1 MTSRWFRSPK
11 VLILTPLMLALS
23 FIMACGG
30 DATPTSAPPQ
40 PSQPSPTATTAPP
53 PVGVAA
59 TATPRPAAPT
69 LAPRDRP
76 TAVPTATPR
85 PTPTRI
91 GTGEPVVGRLKV
103 AALNPSAESWNP
115 YKIARGSGRFQSQM
129 MYETLVEMDT
139 EGVAVPNLAESWEMN
154 SAYDALTIT
163 LRKGVPFH
171 RDFGEFTT
179 RDVIHALTQMARDD
193 SLTGLRAIFQD
204 WLEDADVVDD
214 HTVVFN
220 LTDRKA
226 RDDVSFFIGQEQNLD
241 MLSKA
246 HFDAEGED
254 GVLTNPVGTGPYQAV
269 ERALGQYVL
278 YERVPYDHWRIN
290 GDFDEIQVLFAPE
303 AATRLAMVL
312 TGEAHAAS
320 LPADL
325 RFEAENRGMKT
336 IGATIAGTSVY
347 MMFGGNLLP
356 TGVKAGAQYDPTVA
370 WAAPGEAGR
379 KVRQALNLAVDRD
392 VINETLLGGDGEP
405 MLMPF
410 FRPVTHLG
418 WTQAAQD
425 KYEENYIYDPDRAR
439 ELLVEAGFPDGF
451 SATIAMVPR
460 TGLANS
466 LDVAEAVGAYW
477 SAIGVDVELKP
488 FNFGEIVA
496 LMLFPPYEMNNIS
509 WVDANAR
516 FNALVDAIRTF
527 YYSEGLVHFFESE
540 FINEKYLEL
549 LDEFSTEGRDAI
561 GSEILLHLLDEYAQ
575 LPLFWTSTQIT
586 VDPTVIAAWES
597 PFAPFFPW
605 DMENVVAVR
614 Q

>member
-1 MTSRWFRSPK
+1 MTYRRFRNPK
-11 VLILTPLMLALS
+11 VLILTPLMLTLL
-23 FIMACGG
+23 FVMACGG
-30 DATPTSAPPQ
+30 DASPTSAP
-40 PSQPSPTATTAPP
+40 SP
-53 PVGVAA
+53 GA
-59 TATPRPAAPT
+59 TATLEPAAVGPTAIPSKPGTAPT
-69 LAPRDRP
+69 LPPREQP
-76 TAVPTATPR
+76 TTIPTATPR

-91 GTGEPVVGRLKV
+91 GTGDPVVGRLKI

-154 SAYDALTIT
+154 SSFDELTVI
-163 LRKGVPFH
+163 LREDVPFH

-204 WLEDADVVDD
+204 WLDDPDVVDD
-214 HTVVFN
+214 HTVVFH
-220 LTDRKA
+220 LADRKA

-246 HFDAEGED
+246 HFDAEGAD
-254 GVLTNPVGTGPYQAV
+254 GILTDPVGTGPYQAV

-278 YERVPYDHWRIN
+278 YERVPYDHWRII

-312 TGEAHAAS
+312 AGEAHAAS
-320 LPADL
+320 LPADIRL
-325 RFEAENRGMKT
+325 EAENRGMRT
-336 IGATIAGTSVY
+336 IGASIAGTSVY

-370 WAAPGEAGR
+370 WAAPGEVGR
-379 KVRQALNLAVDRD
+379 KVRQALNMAVDRD

-405 MLMPF
+405 MLMPW

-425 KYEENYIYDPDRAR
+425 KYEANYRYDPDRAR
-439 ELLVEAGFPDGF
+439 ELLAEAGFPDGF

-466 LDVAEAVGAYW
+466 LDVAEAVGGYW

-516 FNALVDAIRTF
+516 FNAFVDAMRTF
-527 YYSEGLVHFFESE
+527 YYSEGLVHFYESE
-540 FINEKYLEL
+540 FLNEKYLEV
-549 LDEFSTEGRDAI
+549 LDEFSKDGRDTIAR
-561 GSEILLHLLDEYAQ
+561 EVLNHLLDEYAQ
-575 LPLFWTSTQIT
+575 LPLFWTRTQIT
-586 VDPTVIAAWES
+586 VDPTVIAAWDS

-614 Q
+614 K